1 MTTSIFD
8 LPTTGVLPGLQL
20 VQDLN
25 TIFAALSTNSAG
37 PTAPSNPVQ
46 YQLWYNTTTGQM
58 NIFNGTAWVP
68 TTFGAPLSGV
78 QIISGATTVSSTQ
91 FGALLEA
98 QGASSYTLTFPAASS
113 YPNINIAVFSNIN
126 ANSPLALASEGGNF
140 VGTGF
145 SGQNASLPY
154 GMWAIFV
161 SDGYNWL
168 TLSTAGFALLNGS
181 SSQVFNVANA
191 TASTNALPLGQAQ
204 STFAGINGNS
214 TEPFAAANATA
225 PQDVTPLGQAQS
237 LFGQLATAN
246 TWSGQQTFASGVTF
260 SPNAGTISAGSIPSG
275 ATQAYMQAAF
285 SSAYNNLIEA
295 YYNNGTQVYSL
306 NANGDITAVGITTQN
321 AAFSSSCTVPGGTA
335 NDDAVAYQQLTN
347 GSVAASFSSVSAPTV
362 SGSTVG
368 GGTISGTTIYGGTAT
383 VGTVS
388 ANAIAGGNATFSGNI
403 SAANAAFQNLQFNTG
418 NAADV
423 YGSFISGV
431 TVSGNTIS
439 GGTINA
445 TTGAFSGAL
454 TVQEATAA
462 SNPVQL
468 QQLTNGTLS
477 PVFDAPELMV
487 TNNTPTTASQ
497 NIALTLSTSTTGGS
511 IAASTTY
518 FYAVLPV
525 LESGSLFAYGNSLN
539 YSIETASSTSTNSNT
554 ISWSAYSGAVS
565 YNVYRGTAGGAAGM
579 GTYGLIGNTTSSS
592 FTDTGQTSGAGL
604 PGSSNQAFT
613 VMPFSSVVIDT
624 ANGWDISNNSYT
636 IPKTGKWLVISNL
649 RYQDSSPSGISYSL
663 NTNIAVADSPSDL
676 WFMTPTPAS
685 GQTARQGAVNVR
697 IANFTQGET
706 ISMFSYAGEQLFAQA
721 SSLTL
726 LYLGA

>member
-78 QIISGATTVSSTQ
+78 QIISGATTVSDTQ

-98 QGASSYTLTFPAASS
+98 QGASSYTLTLPAASS

-126 ANSPLALASEGGNF
+126 TNSPLALASQGGNF

-204 STFAGINGNS
+204 STFAGVNGNS

-285 SSAYNNLIEA
+285 SSAYSNLIEA

-306 NANGDITAVGITTQN
+306 NADGDITAVGVSTQN

-362 SGSTVG
+362 SGSTVD

-383 VGTVS
+383 VSTLS
-388 ANAIAGGNATFSGNI
+388 ANAIAGGNGTFSGNI
-403 SAANAAFQNLQFNTG
+403 SAASAAFQTLQSGVVRGT
-418 NAADV
+418 DV
-423 YGSFISGV
+423 YGSLVSGN
-431 TVSGNTIS
+431 TISGNTIS

-445 TTGAFSGAL
+445 TTGAFSGTINGAVLSAGGVFALEWITPNWGGSFSGGGNDAYGDGQNLFAVFAPSAAAGYTFGSSDSRIFTYAL
-454 TVQEATAA
+454 TTSGTMLIRFPQGSVDINTYG
-462 SNPVQL
+462 
-468 QQLTNGTLS
+468 TNGGIQGKNFQATNNYTLS
-477 PVFDAPELMV
+477 GTTAGSVISSMPDQGYYKCFAAQAIGYENDTTTSQTINFPTAFA
-487 TNNTPTTASQ
+487 NTPTITT
-497 NIALTLSTSTTGGS
+497 NTTGLSLSVSTTE
-511 IAASTTY
+511 
-518 FYAVLPV
+518 L
-525 LESGSLFAYGNSLN
+525 
-539 YSIETASSTSTNSNT
+539 T
-554 ISWSAYSGAVS
+554 INAP
-565 YNVYRGTAGGAAGM
+565 N
-579 GTYGLIGNTTSSS
+579 NTT
-592 FTDTGQTSGAGL
+592 AY
-604 PGSSNQAFT
+604 
-613 VMPFSSVVIDT
+613 
-624 ANGWDISNNSYT
+624 NGFIK
-636 IPKTGKWLVISNL
+636 IEG
-649 RYQDSSPSGISYSL
+649 
-663 NTNIAVADSPSDL
+663 
-676 WFMTPTPAS
+676 F
-685 GQTARQGAVNVR
+685 
-697 IANFTQGET
+697 
-706 ISMFSYAGEQLFAQA
+706 
-721 SSLTL
+721 
-726 LYLGA
+726 

>member
-8 LPTTGVLPGLQL
+8 LPTTGVLTGLQL

-98 QGASSYTLTFPAASS
+98 QGASSYTLTFPDASS

-126 ANSPLALASEGGNF
+126 ANSPLALASNGGSF

-154 GMWAIFV
+154 GMWAILV

-168 TLSTAGFALLNGS
+168 TLSTAGFALLGGS

-285 SSAYNNLIEA
+285 SSAYNNLIES

-306 NANGDITAVGITTQN
+306 NANGDITAIGITTQN

-362 SGSTVG
+362 SGSTVDS
-368 GGTISGTTIYGGTAT
+368 GTISGTTIYGGTAT
-383 VGTVS
+383 VGTLS
-388 ANAIAGGNATFSGNI
+388 ANAIAGGSATFSGNI
-403 SAANAAFQNLQFNTG
+403 SAASAAFQSLQFNTI
-418 NAADV
+418 NANDV
-423 YGSFISGV
+423 YGSLVSGG

-439 GGTINA
+439 GGTISGSTILAGSVNTNTATLSGTLTQTPGAGADNETPLLNFSDVFSDFVVSGLLTAVPSPASLTGTLASGTAYVLGQRVVLQNPVNYTYAASSDTYVDLSNAGVLTYSAVANGSTAPAVASNSLRLEQVVTSSTAITSVVPIALQGSPHIKFRAYANNTDALSSETFNVVILDTVTYNPQNQPILQSNGSLIPTRPGYYQVSFNA
-445 TTGAFSGAL
+445 TVANDNSTNTVCSLYKNGAEEIRGSEGASVYTSGGSGL
-454 TVQEATAA
+454 VYC
-462 SNPVQL
+462 
-468 QQLTNGTLS
+468 NGTTDYLQI
-477 PVFDAPELMV
+477 MV
-487 TNNTPTTASQ
+487 YVASATN
-497 NIALTLSTSTTGGS
+497 TTGGS
-511 IAASTTY
+511 KAQS
-518 FYAVLPV
+518 FV
-525 LESGSLFAYGNSLN
+525 SLVG
-539 YSIETASSTSTNSNT
+539 
-554 ISWSAYSGAVS
+554 
-565 YNVYRGTAGGAAGM
+565 
-579 GTYGLIGNTTSSS
+579 
-592 FTDTGQTSGAGL
+592 
-604 PGSSNQAFT
+604 
-613 VMPFSSVVIDT
+613 PF
-624 ANGWDISNNSYT
+624 
-636 IPKTGKWLVISNL
+636 
-649 RYQDSSPSGISYSL
+649 
-663 NTNIAVADSPSDL
+663 
-676 WFMTPTPAS
+676 
-685 GQTARQGAVNVR
+685 
-697 IANFTQGET
+697 
-706 ISMFSYAGEQLFAQA
+706 
-721 SSLTL
+721 
-726 LYLGA
+726 